1 MPIGMIKD
9 LVNGGV
15 VGMGKNIGPRMKN
28 IATGDSLLNHAQFTD
43 KKSNLNKEQNNDTHN
58 T

>member
-1 MPIGMIKD
+1 MIKD

-28 IATGDSLLNHAQFTD
+28 IAKGDSFLNHAQFTD
-43 KKSNLNKEQNNDTHN
+43 KPKSNLNKEQNNDTHN